1 LKKKK
6 RSRICLVVSEWLVLD
21 PWVLKDQGPEFIEVV
36 EEFVAMAKEKDEDG
50 VVQAFEKAK
59 NVKCDL
65 QETPICEKSLEKEW
79 PDMEDSEIFEIA
91 KQMTL
96 IESSFIEKLT
106 HVDFLNWENFVVV
119 GELNQTPPNVA
130 RIVGFF

>member
-1 LKKKK
+1 
-6 RSRICLVVSEWLVLD
+6 
-21 PWVLKDQGPEFIEVV
+21 
-36 EEFVAMAKEKDEDG
+36 M
-50 VVQAFEKAK
+50 
-59 NVKCDL
+59 KCDL